1 MPGPLHGYRIV
12 DLTSN
17 VAGPLGTMI
26 LGDQGA
32 EVIKVEPPDGDS
44 TRAGEKGRGGF
55 NASFLNNNRNKRS
68 IVLNLKHPAALAVVK
83 RLAAKSDVFV
93 QNYRPGVA
101 DRLGVGEAAIRAVA
115 PKIVY
120 VSVSGFGEVGPYA
133 ERPVYD
139 PLIQGFTGLATVQA
153 GSDEARPRMLRT
165 ILPDKLTAI
174 TSSQAITAG
183 LLARERTGEGQHVR
197 LSMMEAVLF
206 FLWPSDMGCQTFV
219 GDEPARQEAASATD
233 LIYETGDGYITA
245 AVVTNR
251 QWEGL
256 TRALEQPQW
265 LEDERFKSPALRHQ
279 NVDARLRLTQDVLI
293 GRPSAEWLERL
304 TRADVPCAP
313 VLTRS
318 EVIRHPHVKAMGI
331 VEEVEHPKAGRLR
344 QARNAARFSGTP
356 ASIRRPAPGLGEHT
370 DEILA
375 EAGYSEGEI
384 AGLRAEGALGGRAAE

>member
-32 EVIKVEPPDGDS
+32 EIIKVEAPEGDS
-44 TRAGEKGRGGF
+44 TRAGANRRGGF
-55 NASFLNNNRNKRS
+55 TASFLNNNRNKRS
-68 IVLNLKHPAALAVVK
+68 IVLNLKDPAALRALL
-83 RLAAKSDVFV
+83 RLAATADAFV

-133 ERPVYD
+133 ARPVYD

-174 TSSQAITAG
+174 TSSQAITAA

-197 LSMMEAVLF
+197 LSMLEAVLA
-206 FLWPSDMGCQTFV
+206 FLWPSDMAGQTFI
-219 GDEPARQEAASATD
+219 GDEPARQEAASTTD
-233 LIYETGDGYITA
+233 LIYETADGYITA

-256 TRALEQPQW
+256 SRALEQPQW
-265 LEDERFKSPALRHQ
+265 LEDERFRTPALRQ
-279 NVDARLRLTQDVLI
+279 ENVEARLQMTQDVLI

-304 TRADVPCAP
+304 TKADVPCAP
-313 VLTRS
+313 VLTRN
-318 EVIRHPHVKAMGI
+318 EVIRHPHVRAMGI
-331 VEEVEHPKAGRLR
+331 VEEIEHPKAGRLR
-344 QARNAARFSGTP
+344 QARNAARFSATP
-356 ASIRRPAPGLGEHT
+356 AAIRRPAPGLGEHT

-375 EAGYSEGEI
+375 EAGYSAAEI
-384 AGLRAEGALGGRAAE
+384 AALRAQGALGATGEK